1 MRMNRVT
8 TRRGVPRSFLFLLL
22 AVLMLAGTRDS
33 TAQQA
38 LVRGFVTDST
48 TEQSLQGASVVLRR
62 QAGAPFGAATDG
74 DGYFV
79 LRRIP
84 PGAYTLAISFIGY
97 QPYQE
102 SLTLAAGEVVQR
114 QVVLVEQEAEL
125 DEVVVQAEGEGS
137 VTAVAAGLQTVVP
150 AQIDRV
156 PMPGVS
162 GDLASY
168 LQTVPGVVVQ
178 GDRGG
183 QFFVRGG
190 ALDQNLALIDGLPIY
205 MPFHILSFYSAFP
218 QEIIDTADLY
228 TGGFGARYGTR
239 ISSVVDV
246 RARKGN
252 KQNLAGEISL
262 SPFLSTGRLEGPI
275 IKNKVSVIASV
286 RESFVERVMPD
297 LLGQKFPY
305 RFGDQFG
312 KLHAFLNA
320 SNSFSLTA
328 LHTHDR
334 GDLAGSSQDF
344 RGEAVASAVTDTNEV
359 AWDNLVLGG
368 RYVFLPGFAPL
379 LVELTGGYS
388 KMTNDFGPPDAIE
401 RTSEAR
407 SIDAAAHFTYF
418 LKESEI
424 RFGATGRAST
434 FEFELG
440 GQFQD
445 LETGDEDLTEIDAY
459 LETDIALDGARFH
472 VQPGVHLYLLPDRSR
487 QWIEPRLRLSW
498 RPEGEEG
505 RLQFNASAGAYHQAV
520 VGLNDER
527 DVGNIF
533 TVWTTTPE
541 DAPVPEA
548 LHAIV
553 GWNMRIAPWISVAAE
568 AFYKDFSNLSVP
580 IFSAFPRFTTALQ
593 TADGEA
599 LGVDF
604 RVDLRDRP
612 FWFESVLDGYVSY
625 SLSSVEYVTEQATY
639 HPAHDRRHQVNALVH
654 AQRGPIGLTIQAQYG
669 TGLPFT
675 ESAGFDVWHLLTPDV
690 DVTTDPGI
698 ERVLYSDPFRG
709 RQPDYVRVDV
719 WLERQVEQGRSVAT
733 LRAGA
738 LNIFNRDN
746 LFYYDL
752 FSLNRVDQLPFV
764 PSVGFK
770 MELR

>member
-1 MRMNRVT
+1 MRMDSVT
-8 TRRGVPRSFLFLLL
+8 TFRNGPRCLVLVLL
-22 AVLMLAGTRDS
+22 AVSLLAGVGEVA
-33 TAQQA
+33 AQQA

-48 TEQSLQGASVVLRR
+48 TEQSLQGASVVLRN
-62 QAGAPFGAATDG
+62 QAGATFGAATDG

-84 PGAYTLAISFIGY
+84 PGAYTLAITFIGY
-97 QPYQE
+97 TPYQE
-102 SLTLAAGEVVQR
+102 ALTLAAGEVMQR
-114 QVVLVEQEAEL
+114 QVVLAEQEAEL

-137 VTAVAAGLQTVVP
+137 VTTVAAGLQTVVP

-239 ISSVVDV
+239 ISSIVDV
-246 RARKGN
+246 QARKGN
-252 KQNLAGEISL
+252 KQNLAGELSV
-262 SPFLSTGRLEGPI
+262 SPFLSTARLEGPI
-275 IKNKVSVIASV
+275 IKNKVSIIASA

-305 RFGDQFG
+305 SFGDQFG

-344 RGEAVASAVTDTNEV
+344 RGEAVASAINDSNEV
-359 AWDNLVLGG
+359 AWENLILGG
-368 RYVFLPGFAPL
+368 RYVFLPGFAPV

-388 KMTNDFGPPDAIE
+388 EMTNEFGPPEASE
-401 RTSEAR
+401 RSSEVR
-407 SIDAAAHFTYF
+407 SVDVAGHFTVF
-418 LKESEI
+418 LQESEI
-424 RFGATGRAST
+424 RFGATGRSST
-434 FEFELG
+434 FEFVLD

-445 LETGDEDLTEIDAY
+445 LETSSEDLTEIDAY
-459 LETDIALDGARFH
+459 LETDLALADARFH
-472 VQPGVHLYLLPDRSR
+472 IQPGVHLYMLPDRSQ
-487 QWIEPRLRLSW
+487 QWLEPRLRLTW
-498 RPEGEEG
+498 RPDGREG
-505 RLQFNASAGAYHQAV
+505 RLQFNASGGLYHQAV

-541 DAPVPEA
+541 GEPVPEA
-548 LHAIV
+548 AHAIV
-553 GWNMRIAPWISVAAE
+553 GANVRIAPWLSVAAE

-593 TADGEA
+593 SADGEA
-599 LGVDF
+599 MGIDF
-604 RVDLRDRP
+604 RLDLRDRA
-612 FWFESVLDGYVSY
+612 FWFESVLDGYISY
-625 SLSSVEYVTEQATY
+625 SLSSVEYQSEQATY
-639 HPAHDRRHQVNALVH
+639 HPAHDRRHQVNALLH
-654 AQRGPIGLTIQAQYG
+654 AQRGPVGLTIQAQYG

-690 DVTTDPGI
+690 DVTTDPGL

-709 RQPDYVRVDV
+709 RQPDYVRFDV
-719 WLERQVEQGRSVAT
+719 WLERRVEQGRTVAT

-770 MELR
+770 VELR

>member
-1 MRMNRVT
+1 MNSLSLCGRL
-8 TRRGVPRSFLFLLL
+8 PRALLLLLL
-22 AVLMLAGTRDS
+22 AVLMLAAAHDVA
-33 TAQQA
+33 AQQA
-38 LVRGFVTDST
+38 LVHGFVTDST
-48 TEQSLQGASVVLRR
+48 TEQSLQGASVLLRS
-62 QAGAPFGAATDG
+62 QAGATFGAATDG
-74 DGYFV
+74 DGYFI
-79 LRRIP
+79 LRRVP
-84 PGAYTLAISFIGY
+84 PGSYTLAITFIGY
-97 QPYQE
+97 RLYQE
-102 SLTLAAGEVVQR
+102 TLTLAAGDAVQR
-114 QVVLVEQEAEL
+114 EVILVEQKAEL

-137 VTAVAAGLQTVVP
+137 VTAVAAGLQTVAP

-190 ALDQNLALIDGLPIY
+190 ALDQNLALIDGLPVY

-218 QEIIDTADLY
+218 QEIIDIADLY

-262 SPFLSTGRLEGPI
+262 APFLSTARLEGPL
-275 IKNKVSVIASV
+275 IKNKVSMIVSA

-305 RFGDQFG
+305 SFGDQFA
-312 KLHAFLNA
+312 KMHAFLNA

-328 LHTHDR
+328 LHTRDR
-334 GDLAGSSQDF
+334 GDLAGSSQNFKGD
-344 RGEAVASAVTDTNEV
+344 AVATAITDSNEV
-359 AWDNLVLGG
+359 AWENLVLGG

-388 KMTNDFGPPDAIE
+388 EMVHEFGYPEARE
-401 RTSEAR
+401 RTSEVR
-407 SIDAAAHFTYF
+407 SVDAAAHFTYF
-418 LKESEI
+418 LQNSEL
-424 RFGATGRAST
+424 RFGASGRSST
-434 FEFELG
+434 FEYQLG

-445 LETGDEDLTEIDAY
+445 LETSTEELTEVNAY
-459 LETDIALDGARFH
+459 VETDLALAGQRLH
-472 VQPGVHLYLLPDRSR
+472 VQPGVHLYALPDRSQ
-487 QWIEPRLRLSW
+487 QWVEPRARLTW
-498 RPEGEEG
+498 RPGGAEG
-505 RLQFNASAGAYHQAV
+505 RHQFNAAGGLYHQTV

-533 TVWTTTPE
+533 TAWTVTPE

-553 GWNMRIAPWISVAAE
+553 GWNLRVTPWLSVATE

-599 LGVDF
+599 LGVDL
-604 RVDLRDRP
+604 RLDLRDRP

-625 SLSSVEYVTEQATY
+625 SLASVEYQTEQATY
-639 HPAHDRRHQVNALVH
+639 HPAHDRRHQVNALLH
-654 AQRGPIGLTIQAQYG
+654 AQRGPVGLTLQGQFG

-690 DVTTDPGI
+690 DVTTDPGL

-709 RQPDYVRVDV
+709 RQPNYVRLDV
-719 WLERQVEQGRSVAT
+719 WLERRVEQGRSVAT

-752 FSLNRVDQLPFV
+752 FSLNRVNQLPFV

>member
-1 MRMNRVT
+1 MNSATVFL
-8 TRRGVPRSFLFLLL
+8 GFPRSFALVLL
-22 AVLMLAGTRDS
+22 AVLMLAGARDAA
-33 TAQQA
+33 AQQA

-48 TEQSLQGASVVLRR
+48 TEQSLQGASVVLRN
-62 QAGAPFGAATDG
+62 QAGASFGAATDG
-74 DGYFV
+74 DGYFI

-84 PGAYTLAISFIGY
+84 PGSYTLAITFIGY
-97 QPYQE
+97 APYQE
-102 SLTLAAGEVVQR
+102 DLTLAAGEVVQR
-114 QVVLVEQEAEL
+114 QVTLVEQEAAL

-137 VTAVAAGLQTVVP
+137 VTAVVAGLQTVVP
-150 AQIDRV
+150 AQIGRV
-156 PMPGVS
+156 PRPGVS

-190 ALDQNLALIDGLPIY
+190 ALGQNLALIDGLPIY
-205 MPFHILSFYSAFP
+205 MPFHILSFYSAFS

-239 ISSVVDV
+239 ISSVIDV
-246 RARKGN
+246 KARKGN

-262 SPFLSTGRLEGPI
+262 SPFLSTARLEGPL
-275 IKNKVSVIASV
+275 IKNKVSVIVSA
-286 RESFVERVMPD
+286 RESFVERVMPN

-305 RFGDQFG
+305 SFGDQFG

-328 LHTHDR
+328 LHTRDR
-334 GDLAGSSQDF
+334 GDLAGSSQNFKGD
-344 RGEAVASAVTDTNEV
+344 AVASAVTDTNEV
-359 AWDNLVLGG
+359 AWENLVLGG

-388 KMTNDFGPPDAIE
+388 EMINEFGPPEARE
-401 RTSEAR
+401 RTSEVQ
-407 SIDAAAHFTYF
+407 SIDVAAHFTYF
-418 LKESEI
+418 LQNSEI
-424 RFGATGRAST
+424 RFGATGRSST
-434 FEFELG
+434 FDFELG

-445 LETGDEDLTEIDAY
+445 LEISSEDLTEIDAY
-459 LETDIALDGARFH
+459 LETDLALADERLH

-487 QWIEPRLRLSW
+487 QWLEPRLRLTW
-498 RPEGEEG
+498 RPDGQDG
-505 RLQFNASAGAYHQAV
+505 RLQFNAAGGLYHQAV

-533 TVWTTTPE
+533 TAWTVTPE

-553 GWNMRIAPWISVAAE
+553 GWNARIAPWLSVAAE

-593 TADGEA
+593 RADGEA
-599 LGVDF
+599 MGIDF

-612 FWFESVLDGYVSY
+612 FWFESVLDGYLSY
-625 SLSSVEYVTEQATY
+625 SLASVEYQTEQVTY
-639 HPAHDRRHQVNALVH
+639 HPAHDRRHQVNALLH
-654 AQRGPIGLTIQAQYG
+654 AQRGPVGLTIQGQFG

-690 DVTTDPGI
+690 DVTTDPGV

-709 RQPDYVRVDV
+709 RQPDYVRLDV
-719 WLERQVEQGRSVAT
+719 WLERRVEQGRTVAT

-738 LNIFNRDN
+738 LNIFNRNN